1 MGILDFGNIYEYI
14 YSSEGLEKK
23 IENLDLSKT
32 VYLLRD
38 LLEIYKLKTW
48 YDTIDTQF
56 TRIYEV
62 FRRQQEKLE
71 QLKSYVGRMI
81 GLKSA
86 DEWMNEYLES
96 SDNLQVQVFCGMFSE
111 YVLWTKL
118 TEEVFKSFLWN
129 KDSTLS
135 ILLKN
140 KKVVDKFSSL
150 IKDNLINDEDN
161 LFFNVSMIINLTE
174 EKKNLHFPEG
184 FVGSDCFQV
193 MVNKL
198 IDQLDNMDIRNV
210 IFIQQLLDFHKS
222 GFSLNEET
230 RIKLHQIVSEFWT
243 SKKYQGISSKK
254 SWLVLISK
262 SQVEP
267 IVIELNGGNTHLKI
281 SESWL
286 DSINENEFLLT
297 VIYTFVVD
305 QSVRP
310 VSISRPIKSDDA
322 TTRIYEMI
330 IGKNFKGRRIYR
342 DDLPMMIYD
351 NQLNDIVELI
361 ISYLRQKNSSVEKL
375 IANYFNQQILENH
388 GITGFSMIEVDP
400 NLPTSIK
407 IKLLVIELESMLK
420 QFKLLVNYNKIDL
433 NNLEYMDMLDVDSIP
448 SFIPNKYLQVE
459 EGKKIKDIDFAKLF
473 FTYNYWCGY
482 LLNPEYRSELDL
494 TSFKEYSLLFSDE
507 EAQFISYCLNNK
519 KYDNALAIR
528 NKYLHGS
535 TINFTEGQHQK
546 NYIVLI
552 KVFLIVIAKLEEEF
566 VWKGETQN
574 ESNER

>member
-1 MGILDFGNIYEYI
+1 MLDFGSTYEYI

-129 KDSTLS
+129 KDNTLS

-150 IKDNLINDEDN
+150 IKDNLINDVDN
-161 LFFNVSMIINLTE
+161 LLFNVSMIINLTE
-174 EKKNLHFPEG
+174 EKTKLHFPVG

-210 IFIQQLLDFHKS
+210 IFIQRLLDFHMS

-230 RIKLHQIVSEFWT
+230 RIKLHQFVSEFWT

-254 SWLVLISK
+254 SWQVLISK

-267 IVIELNGGNTHLKI
+267 IVIELNGGNIHLKI

-330 IGKNFKGRRIYR
+330 IGKNFKGSRIYR
-342 DDLPMMIYD
+342 NDLPMMIND

-375 IANYFNQQILENH
+375 IANYFNQQILEIH

-433 NNLEYMDMLDVDSIP
+433 NYLEYMDMLDVDSIP

-473 FTYNYWCGY
+473 FTYNYWRGY

-507 EAQFISYCLNNK
+507 EAKFISYCLNNK